1 MSKHTIQIKELRIEN
16 LSAEQLFTRIEE
28 IVDAKIQITL
38 SKKEQPEHK
47 SLQQLAAANPV
58 CVGTLRNYIK
68 SGKLK
73 AFKIGDRVFVK
84 NEDFDKAMSEIKSK
98 KYKR

>member
-1 MSKHTIQIKELRIEN
+1 MSKPIIQIKELRIEN
-16 LSAEQLFTRIEE
+16 LSADQLFSKIEE
-28 IVDAKIQITL
+28 IVDAKIQATL
-38 SKKEQPEHK
+38 NKKGQPDHK

-68 SGKLK
+68 SGRLK

-84 NEDFDKAMSEIKSK
+84 NEDFEKAMSEVKSK

>member
-1 MSKHTIQIKELRIEN
+1 MSKPTIQIKELRIEN
-16 LSAEQLFTRIEE
+16 LSADQLFSKIEE
-28 IVDAKIQITL
+28 IVDAKIRATL
-38 SKKEQPEHK
+38 NKKGQADHK
-47 SLQQLAAANPV
+47 SLQQLAAVNPV

-84 NEDFDKAMSEIKSK
+84 DQDFEKAMSEMKSK